1 MVRFQ
6 PPQADDSETE
16 ERDPPEPMTFDFL
29 GFTHYWGRSQ
39 RGEWVVKRK
48 TAKNRLRRALAALT
62 EWCRKHLHLSI
73 REQH

>member
-39 RGEWVVKRK
+39 RASRWLNG
-48 TAKNRLRRALAALT
+48 RRRRT
-62 EWCRKHLHLSI
+62 DSGVRWQR
-73 REQH
+73 